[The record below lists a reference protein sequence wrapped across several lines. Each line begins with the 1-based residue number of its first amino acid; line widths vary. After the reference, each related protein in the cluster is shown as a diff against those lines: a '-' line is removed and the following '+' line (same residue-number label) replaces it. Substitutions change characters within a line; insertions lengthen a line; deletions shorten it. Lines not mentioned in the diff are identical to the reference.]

1 MHMPLPSSNVKAARL
16 AFFMAL
22 IAWTMFAG
30 KDVSWD
36 VVRHQLYPPF
46 LWLSGHHA
54 APSIGTWL
62 TSAWPRI
69 HFSIQEARA

>member
-36 VVRHQLYPPF
+36 VGPAFER
-46 LWLSGHHA
+46 A
-54 APSIGTWL
+54 ATA
-62 TSAWPRI
+62 TR
-69 HFSIQEARA
+69 